1 MRHSKLQAGFG
12 QVFYDKLV
20 DMKKTIDVRAS
31 QIEAEASR

>member
-20 DMKKTIDVRAS
+20 DMKTIDVRAS